1 MTKLKS
7 PKFLRSLLMTA
18 FTLVLLPG
26 INSSPAHTVSPPD
39 NPREGDLICE
49 PMPPLAIRADLE
61 EFIPS
66 SKGGIVTVRVMVQPR
81 TAMGEVVI
89 SSRLQQ
95 GMTFID
101 GSSEMTWRLPV
112 LTGGQAGFTAVIQ
125 VPRNGKFPVAFQA
138 VGVLPSGQA
147 IHRSVG
153 VTIWAGRRAP
163 VPHQR
168 HDALEFRGVRPEKV
182 TR

>member
-1 MTKLKS
+1 MKS
-7 PKFLRSLLMTA
+7 TKFLRSILMTA

-26 INSSPAHTVSPPD
+26 IHSSPAHTGTPPGT
-39 NPREGDLICE
+39 PRGGDLICE
-49 PMPPLAIRADLE
+49 PLPPLTLRADLE

-66 SKGGIVTVRVMVQPR
+66 SKGGIATVQVMVQPR

-89 SSRLQQ
+89 SSRLQR

-101 GSSEMTWRLPV
+101 GSSEMTWRLPIPP
-112 LTGGQAGFTAVIQ
+112 GGQAGFTAVIQ
-125 VPRNGKFPVAFQA
+125 VPRNGKFPVAFRA
-138 VGVLPSGQA
+138 TGVLPTGQA
-147 IHRSVG
+147 IQRSTG

-163 VPHQR
+163 VPHPR